1 MAWTWALAE
10 DDARRGLLRSGG
22 VTVLTGGADRCRAAT
37 DVVVVVVVVVT
48 VFDVISGVLA
58 PAPPGMI
65 RLGGGG
71 RLTVVDADLPSAPS
85 WGGEEDAIVG
95 DVPAD
100 IFMFMVM
107 VLLYLRACGSTG
119 DSDIYLSPT
128 PTLEMIDTILQGCS
142 MFDVQCSRGEAS
154 Q

>member
-22 VTVLTGGADRCRAAT
+22 VTVLTGGADRCRAAN
-37 DVVVVVVVVVT
+37 VVVVVVVVVT

-65 RLGGGG
+65 RWGGGG

-100 IFMFMVM
+100 IFMVM
-107 VLLYLRACGSTG
+107 VLLCVRCDRRPTAIST
-119 DSDIYLSPT
+119 SLLFCT
-128 PTLEMIDTILQGCS
+128 PS
-142 MFDVQCSRGEAS
+142 VP
-154 Q
+154 